1 VTVTVTVARSGDRPR
16 EEGILIR
23 YSVQLADPDRH
34 HFSVECRLENPAP
47 QQAFMLPSWIPGS
60 YLLREFA
67 RHVVAIEAED
77 AHGSVAL
84 EQTAKG
90 TWVAR
95 GAEGLLIVR
104 AVIYAFDL
112 SVRGAYF
119 DRQRAFFNG
128 TSLFL
133 LPEGHE
139 ESPVE
144 LTLERPRF
152 AAADWR
158 VATALRPDT
167 VDAAGFGRYVAD
179 DYDELIDHPAEIG
192 DFTLVEFTAASV
204 PHRFAIAGRI
214 DTDPERLAADLTRI
228 CTAQID
234 FFGRPAPF
242 DRYVFLGLAVG
253 NGYGG
258 LEHRASTSLIF
269 KRGDLPKPGESGV
282 PRDYQRFLALAS
294 HEYFH
299 SWHVKRSKP
308 AAFMPYRL
316 DRRNHTSLLW
326 VFEGITSYYQ
336 DIFLLRS
343 GLIGRDAYL
352 RRLGELLT
360 RVYRVPGRRHQS
372 LAAASFNA
380 WDQLYK
386 PDANSVNAG
395 ISYYSK
401 GALVALALD
410 LTLRSAGSGSLDDLV
425 QALWQR
431 FGREGR
437 GLPEDGFELLAAEI
451 GGAATRGFFDAA
463 VRGTEDP
470 DLEALFGRF
479 GLRLVLRQTEGPRD
493 GGGTPPALAAP
504 RLSLGASFET
514 AAGGLK
520 LLTVQD
526 GQPAQG
532 AGLAP
537 GDIIVALDRIQA
549 TGDTLEERLGRYEEG
564 DEILV
569 SFFRGD
575 LLSEARLR
583 LAAAPADT
591 CFIAIDSGAPTE
603 AVALRRAWLG
613 D

>member
-1 VTVTVTVARSGDRPR
+1 
-16 EEGILIR
+16 
-23 YSVQLADPDRH
+23 
-34 HFSVECRLENPAP
+34 
-47 QQAFMLPSWIPGS
+47 MLPSWIPGS

-77 AHGSVAL
+77 AHGPVPL

-90 TWVAR
+90 TWVAA
-95 GAEGLLIVR
+95 GAEGELMVR
-104 AVIYAFDL
+104 ATVHAYDL

-139 ESPVE
+139 STRIE

-152 AAADWR
+152 AAAGWR
-158 VATALRPDT
+158 VATAMRPEA

-179 DYDELIDHPAEIG
+179 DYDELIDHPFEIG
-192 DFTLVEFTAASV
+192 DFAVVEFTAASV

-214 DTDPERLAADLTRI
+214 ETDLDRLATDLAQL

-242 DRYVFLGLAVG
+242 GHYVFLGLAVG

-269 KRGDLPKPGESGV
+269 KRGDLPKPGETGV
-282 PRDYQRFLALAS
+282 PRDYQRFLALVS

-326 VFEGITSYYQ
+326 VFEGVTSYYQ
-336 DIFLLRS
+336 DLFLLRS
-343 GLIGRDAYL
+343 GLIGRDVYL

-410 LTLRSAGSGSLDDLV
+410 LHLRANGQGDLDQLV
-425 QALWQR
+425 LSLWQR

-437 GLPEDGFELLAAEI
+437 GLPEDGFEALAAEI
-451 GGAATRGFFDAA
+451 GGEGTREFFAAA
-463 VRGTEDP
+463 VRGTGDP
-470 DLEALFGRF
+470 DLAALFERF
-479 GLRLVLRQTEGPRD
+479 GLRFVLRQTEGPRD
-493 GGGTPPALAAP
+493 AGGTSPTLGHA
-504 RLSLGASFET
+504 RLSLGASFEP
-514 AAGGLK
+514 AGGGLR
-520 LLTVQD
+520 LTTVLD

-549 TGDTLEERLGRYEEG
+549 GVDTLEERLGRYEEG
-564 DEILV
+564 DEVVV

-575 LLSEARLR
+575 LLCEARLR
-583 LAAAPADT
+583 LASAPADT
-591 CFIAIDSGAPTE
+591 CFIQVDAGAPAE
-603 AVALRRAWLG
+603 AAALRRAWLG

>member
-1 VTVTVTVARSGDRPR
+1 
-16 EEGILIR
+16 
-23 YSVQLADPDRH
+23 
-34 HFSVECRLENPAP
+34 
-47 QQAFMLPSWIPGS
+47 MLPSWIPGS

-77 AHGSVAL
+77 AHGPVAL

-90 TWVAR
+90 TWVAT

-104 AVIYAFDL
+104 ATVYAFDL

-133 LPEGHE
+133 LPEGQ
-139 ESPVE
+139 ESAAIE

-152 AAADWR
+152 AAAGWR
-158 VATALRPDT
+158 VATAMRPDV
-167 VDAAGFGRYVAD
+167 VDAAGFGRYVAAN
-179 DYDELIDHPAEIG
+179 YDELIDHPVEIG
-192 DFTLVEFTAASV
+192 DFAVVEFTAASV
-204 PHRFAIAGRI
+204 PHRFAITGRI
-214 DTDPERLAADLTRI
+214 DTDLERLATDLAQL

-269 KRGDLPKPGESGV
+269 KRGDLPKPGETGM
-282 PRDYQRFLALAS
+282 PRDYQRFLALVS

-336 DIFLLRS
+336 EIFLLRS
-343 GLIGRDAYL
+343 SLIGRDAFL

-395 ISYYSK
+395 INYYSK

-410 LTLRSAGSGSLDDLV
+410 LALRAAGTGSLDAIV
-425 QALWQR
+425 RELWQR
-431 FGREGR
+431 FGREGQ
-437 GLPEDGFELLAAEI
+437 GLPEDGFEQLAAGI
-451 GGAATRGFFDAA
+451 GGKGTREFLAAA
-463 VRGTEDP
+463 VHGTEDP
-470 DLEALFGRF
+470 DLAPLFERF
-479 GLRLVLRQTEGPRD
+479 GLRFVLRQTESARD
-493 GGGTPPALAAP
+493 AGGTPPSIANA
-504 RLSLGASFET
+504 RLSLGASFEP
-514 AAGGLK
+514 AGGGLR
-520 LLTVQD
+520 LTTVLD

-549 TGDTLEERLGRYEEG
+549 GSDTLEERLGRYEEG

-583 LAAAPADT
+583 LARAPADT
-591 CFIAIDSGAPTE
+591 CFIQVDAAAPAE
-603 AVALRRAWLG
+603 AQALRRAWLG